1 MKTRKVLKGLQIKQY
16 NYQQY
21 INRSERKLQSKLGNI
36 LRGIIKTIYQYFWGI
51 AQSIVRENS
60 IAPNTCMYKK
70 KINTINQLS
79 KYPDQVVRKQQ
90 IKCRESRGEEMIKI
104 ATEINEVENK
114 YTKKYIKKFTFM
126 SPQQN

>member
-1 MKTRKVLKGLQIKQY
+1 
-16 NYQQY
+16 
-21 INRSERKLQSKLGNI
+21 
-36 LRGIIKTIYQYFWGI
+36 
-51 AQSIVRENS
+51 
-60 IAPNTCMYKK
+60 MYKK

-114 YTKKYIKKFTFM
+114 YTKKCIKKFTFM